1 MKVKSF
7 MSLVNYYALEQ
18 PIFLQRIG
26 DTEKHEVG
34 ITEFCNYYYD
44 EKERK
49 IKGFILDKEGL
60 TVRYE

>member
-1 MKVKSF
+1 MKVKDF
-7 MSLVNYYALEQ
+7 MRLVNYYALEQ